1 MGLRRYF
8 NSFFLKGETEFYIK
22 ALIMDTINRIL
33 GGQFSFIYIK
43 LILGVMEFTQT
54 LLKFDIKFTG
64 VC

>member
-1 MGLRRYF
+1 
-8 NSFFLKGETEFYIK
+8 
-22 ALIMDTINRIL
+22 MDTINRIL

-54 LLKFDIKFTG
+54 LLKFDIKFTS